1 MKTAM
6 RQKISIGSYIKSTDN
21 VNRDATVIKAIC
33 SMGLLIKMNRMIS
46 AASSK
51 GVYYISYF
59 YRCVDY
65 NQQET
70 AKWKEVAPKAKD

>member
-1 MKTAM
+1 MAIVAAVVVILLKAYYITTAM

-51 GVYYISYF
+51 GFITYHIFIGV
-59 YRCVDY
+59 
-65 NQQET
+65 
-70 AKWKEVAPKAKD
+70 